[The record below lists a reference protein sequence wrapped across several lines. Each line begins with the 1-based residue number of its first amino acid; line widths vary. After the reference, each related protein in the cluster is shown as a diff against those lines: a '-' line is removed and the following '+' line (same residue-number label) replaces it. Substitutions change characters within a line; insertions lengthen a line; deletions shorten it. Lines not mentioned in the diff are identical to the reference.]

1 MSIGKHAG
9 NFVNVFQARSYRS
22 KAEPLSP
29 GATDMRVVIEADAP
43 EAESRGSFTLK
54 VWDAEGTRSVI
65 VTGVTY
71 P

>member
-1 MSIGKHAG
+1 
-9 NFVNVFQARSYRS
+9 
-22 KAEPLSP
+22 
-29 GATDMRVVIEADAP
+29 MRVVIEADAP

>member
-1 MSIGKHAG
+1 MGPRRRPLR
-9 NFVNVFQARSYRS
+9 VYLPWQA
-22 KAEPLSP
+22 ELLSP